1 MLLQKIRDNTQGW
14 VAKIFLGFV
23 ILVFAVFGI
32 ESVIV
37 SFFTPNQALVI
48 NDNEIPL
55 TEVDR
60 LTQQKIQ
67 EFLRSQGEN
76 PDLSNFDEA
85 DFRQAA
91 VNELIQ
97 RELMRQSVQESGMA
111 VSSVAIDRR
120 ILATPDFQV
129 NGVYNDERATIL
141 LQSVGLTPAAY
152 RRTLVED
159 ALVSQIVTAYTTSG
173 FVTPDEIERV
183 AALLDQKRS
192 FRYLDITLD
201 AQSIDS
207 EVSDEDILAYYE
219 ANQALFEQ
227 EEQVRI
233 AWVELDRESL
243 FDEVSVSE
251 AQVRARYDE
260 EVAQFQAQTER
271 RAAHIL
277 FEVTDPSELEAA
289 LAEAMS
295 VKSRIDSGEDFAAL
309 AAEFSDDTGSA
320 LDGGDVGF
328 TSGDSFVPEFEE
340 ALRALAVDEVSAPV
354 RTDFGYHLIK
364 LLEVNTIEADPYED
378 RRESLERA
386 LKEAE
391 VNRLFTARSE
401 ELGNL
406 AFESLDLAEPAE
418 ALGLEIQE
426 SDWFSRSGGTG
437 ITARSNVI
445 DASFSIDVLEDQ
457 LNSNLIAIDPNH
469 SVVLRV
475 VEHRQPHIAPLDEV
489 RDEISTLLILDR
501 MRQQAR
507 QLGETVVS
515 ALQSG
520 EDADA
525 MVEQLGM
532 SWVDVEASERENFT
546 VHPLLMQHVFT
557 MLPPEAGGTRVAA
570 FDIGDAAHVVVEL
583 RGVESGSLANLE
595 EDEATGLVSFLRQQA
610 GALDFTGFLVNLQD
624 RATIKGLDLVTPTGF

>member
-1 MLLQKIRDNTQGW
+1 MLLQKIRDNTQSW
-14 VAKIFLGFV
+14 VAKVFLGFV
-23 ILVFAVFGI
+23 ILVFAMFGI

-37 SFFTPNQALVI
+37 SFFTPKQALVI

-85 DFRQAA
+85 DFRDAA
-91 VNELIQ
+91 VRELIQ

-152 RRTLVED
+152 RRTLIED
-159 ALVSQIVTAYTTSG
+159 ALVNQIVTAYTASG
-173 FVTPDEIERV
+173 FVTRDEIERV

-201 AQSIDS
+201 GASIDTD
-207 EVSDEDILAYYE
+207 VSDEDVLAWYE
-219 ANQALFEQ
+219 ANQTRFQ
-227 EEQVRI
+227 EDEQVRI
-233 AWVELDRESL
+233 AWVELDRERL

-251 AQVRARYDE
+251 TQVRARYDE

-277 FEVTDPSELEAA
+277 FEVADDSELEAA
-289 LAEAMS
+289 LAEATS
-295 VKSRIDSGEDFAAL
+295 VKARIDDGEDFAAL
-309 AAEFSDDTGSA
+309 AAEFSDDFGSA
-320 LDGGDVGF
+320 EDGGDVGY
-328 TSGDSFVPEFEE
+328 TTGDTFVPEFED
-340 ALRALAVDEVSAPV
+340 ALRELAVGEVSEPV

-364 LLEVNTIEADPYED
+364 LLELNVVEAEPFEV
-378 RRESLERA
+378 RRESIERA

-406 AFESLDLAEPAE
+406 AFESLDLAEPAA

-445 DASFSIDVLEDQ
+445 EASFSIDVLEDQ
-457 LNSNLIAIDPNH
+457 LNSNLIAIDPNR

-475 VEHRQPHIAPLDEV
+475 VEHREPRIAPLDEV

-501 MRQQAR
+501 MREQAR
-507 QLGETVVS
+507 QLGETVIS
-515 ALQSG
+515 ALESG
-520 EDADA
+520 EDVDA

-532 SWVDVEASERENFT
+532 SWVEVEATERENAT
-546 VHPLLMQHVFT
+546 LHPLLLQYVFT
-557 MLPPEAGGTRVAA
+557 MSPPEEGSSRVAA

-583 RGVESGSLANLE
+583 RAVEPGSLANLE
-595 EDEATGLVSFLRQQA
+595 PDEATGLISFMRQQA
-610 GALDFTGFLVNLQD
+610 GSLDFAGYLLSQQD
-624 RATIKGLDLVTPTGF
+624 RAEIKGLELVTPTGF